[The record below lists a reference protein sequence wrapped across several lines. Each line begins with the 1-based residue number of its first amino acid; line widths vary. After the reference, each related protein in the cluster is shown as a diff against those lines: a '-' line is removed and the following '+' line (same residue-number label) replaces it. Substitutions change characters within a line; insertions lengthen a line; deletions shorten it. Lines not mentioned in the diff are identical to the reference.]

1 MFNDIL
7 DLNTAVLAVTYRL
20 GNDVKEFDRLSVW
33 SDGKVIGN
41 GVLDAPLI
49 SGKGKLYG
57 MLHVLFKS
65 ILSQAV

>member
-1 MFNDIL
+1 MTFI
-7 DLNTAVLAVTYRL
+7 DLNTAVIAVTYRP
-20 GNDVKEFDRLSVW
+20 GNDVKEFDRLSVR

-41 GVLDAPLI
+41 GVLAALLI

-57 MLHVLFKS
+57 KLHVLFKS